1 MKKKFM
7 LALLLITSVVI
18 VGLGLTGC
26 VKNTSVKVG
35 VLTYSLDDAEV
46 GDMIKYLK
54 NISADLDVEVIVSDA
69 ASDNTAA
76 VTETEKLISNGVDAV
91 IGFID
96 SKEIF
101 DACSAAKVYYI
112 RAAGIANQAVYDY
125 AENNKYFLG
134 SIGPD
139 VNSMEE
145 AAGYKMTKYF
155 LDNGV
160 KKLLIS
166 TGLLFQASQMHTAR
180 YKGVVKALEEYG
192 FTHVKEANFNWTTT
206 GSFTHPNPD
215 YVVRALDVMMLE
227 EYPEIFALWMTTLLS
242 VEFEQIIALTSGY
255 EIISQTLE
263 PLLSIPGPIHNVPGR
278 VKVATFSSFNQTY
291 AYGFSTPS
299 LTNHS
304 EYGTTDPL
312 LNYLVGKFTSSIGG
326 ALVACINAVN
336 GHGDVFRTNNKAF
349 KFYQD
354 YWYAQTPAE
363 FLAMYGAD
371 TLESPAYTA
380 QTLSDYIYS
389 SSNKV
394 TYQQFEQFVANASYQ
409 QILDLKK

>member
-1 MKKKFM
+1 MVM
-7 LALLLITSVVI
+7 LV
-18 VGLGLTGC
+18 LTGC
-26 VKNTSVKVG
+26 VKTPTTVKVG

-54 NISADLDVEVIVSDA
+54 NVSKDLDVEVIVSDA

-96 SKEIF
+96 SREIV
-101 DACSAAKVYYI
+101 DTCSAAKVYYI
-112 RAAGIANQAVYDY
+112 RAAGIANQAVYDH

-155 LDNGV
+155 LEHGV

-180 YKGVVKALEEYG
+180 YKGVVKALEEWG
-192 FTHVKEANFNWTTT
+192 FTHEKGANYNWTTT
-206 GSFTHPNPD
+206 GSFSHPDPS
-215 YVVRALDVMMLE
+215 YQVVAVDAMMLE
-227 EYPEIFALWMTTLLS
+227 EYPEIYMMWLTALLS
-242 VEFEQIIALTSGY
+242 VEFEQVIALTSGY
-255 EIISQTLE
+255 EILSQTLE
-263 PLLSIPGPIHNVPGR
+263 PLLAYPNPIHNVPGR
-278 VKVATFSSFNQTY
+278 VKVATFSSFNEVY
-291 AYGFSTPS
+291 AYAFTTPA
-299 LTNHS
+299 LTNHA

-312 LNYLVGKFTSSIGG
+312 MNYLVGKFTSSIGG

-336 GHGDVFRTNNKAF
+336 GNGDSFRENGKAF

-354 YWYAQTPAE
+354 YWYAETPE
-363 FLAMYGAD
+363 QFVAMYGAD

-380 QTLSDYIYS
+380 QTLQSYIYS
-389 SSNKV
+389 KDNKV
-394 TYQQFEQFVANASYQ
+394 TYQQFQDFVANASYE
-409 QILDLKK
+409 QILALKK